1 METKKKHVSLGRFSV
16 VKASRI
22 QTEFSVKDHF
32 LSLAEGLA
40 DENEQKDIDFKQERK
55 IKYRGDKK
63 GTKREE
69 GFKFGYKRNGRRL
82 EREDLFVHDGDL
94 DVSCSVIG
102 SNLSLE
108 NCNDVLKWLEKCSSD

>member
-1 METKKKHVSLGRFSV
+1 LGRFSV

-55 IKYRGDKK
+55 IKYRG
-63 GTKREE
+63 REE
-69 GFKFGYKRNGRRL
+69 CFKFGYKRNGRRL

-94 DVSCSVIG
+94 DVSYSVIG

-108 NCNDVLKWLEKCSSD
+108 KCNDVLKWLEKCTSD